1 MEHHR
6 NTCPLCVYC
15 KVDKKAWH
23 LFIIIPHAAS
33 NEQIYALTFYWLN
46 QGFSMIR
53 N

>member
-15 KVDKKAWH
+15 KADEEAGQ
-23 LFIIIPHAAS
+23 LLIIIPHVAS
-33 NEQIYALTFYWLN
+33 NEQIYALTFHWLN
-46 QGFSMIR
+46 QGFSMIC